1 MGRMI
6 FPFSI
11 ILIFSALA
19 VTILLRIGP
28 FEQPIWMQVVF
39 LFFTSV
45 LAYANYN
52 SKSKFPFIVLS
63 ICSVVMLSSL
73 LIRFISQA

>member
-1 MGRMI
+1 MRRMI
-6 FPFSI
+6 YPFTI

-19 VTILLRIGP
+19 VTILLRTGP

-52 SKSKFPFIVLS
+52 NKSKFPFIVLS
-63 ICSVVMLSSL
+63 ICSIVMISSL
-73 LIRFISQA
+73 LIRFVYQA